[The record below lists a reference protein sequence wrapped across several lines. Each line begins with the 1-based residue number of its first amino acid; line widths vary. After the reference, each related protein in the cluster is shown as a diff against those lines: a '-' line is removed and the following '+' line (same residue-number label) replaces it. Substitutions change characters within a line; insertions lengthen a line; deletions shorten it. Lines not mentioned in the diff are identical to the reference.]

1 MPGPYWAPRH
11 HTDSLMPR
19 LNALTSRILIGQ
31 GLRRRISITVTLS
44 SNQTNYSFGPAQIP
58 GYVAGATDVTLV
70 INNGVYVYSTN
81 TANAGLTVAALA
93 AGDTVA
99 ITNNG
104 FILGMGGAGGNANSS
119 PGPANGSNGGPALN
133 INYNIRLTNNSYIAG
148 GGGGGGGSEGGG
160 GGGGAGGG
168 QGGNNVAGVAGGA
181 GGAVGASGSA
191 GTPTPIG
198 NFTRSGSGGGGG
210 RILPGVGGD
219 IQYDPFIG
227 ANGGGAGGGGGA
239 ALFRD
244 PTNNNDYYRYG
255 FAGGSANNAA
265 VNATRNTDGGPVD
278 IQSAGGGGW
287 GAAGGNSIGYSG
299 GIKGTGGT
307 GGKAINLNG
316 FTVTYITQGTLY
328 GAVS

>member
-1 MPGPYWAPRH
+1 MARFSSIGSRQFTSIGRSGKATLAYTFSSNTADSTINVSALPGYKAGK
-11 HTDSLMPR
+11 TT
-19 LNALTSRILIGQ
+19 LT
-31 GLRRRISITVTLS
+31 ITVDS
-44 SNQTNYSFGPAQIP
+44 
-58 GYVAGATDVTLV
+58 
-70 INNGVYVYSTN
+70 GVYVYSTN
-81 TANAGLTVAALA
+81 TANAGLTITGAIS
-93 AGDTVA
+93 GDTIALV
-99 ITNNG
+99 NNG
-104 FILGMGGAGGNANSS
+104 YIIGKGGNGGNANSS
-119 PGPANGSNGGPALN
+119 AGTAPGFNGGPALSLG
-133 INYNIRLTNNSYIAG
+133 YNIRLTNNSYIAG

-191 GTPTPIG
+191 GTPSFIG

-239 ALFRD
+239 HLFRNPSD
-244 PTNNNDYYRYG
+244 NNDYYRYG

-287 GAAGGNSIGYSG
+287 GARGGNSIGYSG

-316 FTVTYITQGTLY
+316 FTVTYVTTGTLY